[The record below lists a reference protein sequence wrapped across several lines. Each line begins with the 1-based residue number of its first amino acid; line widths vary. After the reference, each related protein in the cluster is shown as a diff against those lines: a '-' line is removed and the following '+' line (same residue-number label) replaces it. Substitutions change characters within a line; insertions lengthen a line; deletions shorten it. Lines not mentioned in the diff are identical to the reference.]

1 MILGELAN
9 VSYLEVEHLR
19 AALLHV
25 MERILC
31 HGKDLKN
38 VASER
43 TLDVI
48 QIDVLEILTHD
59 LLGSVVDQD
68 MDYTKLINVFL
79 NSLLARLIIHEI
91 SGKEDTLATF
101 LLDHSLGL
109 FGILLLFWEVDDSD
123 VCAFTREEDSD

>member
-9 VSYLEVEHLR
+9 VSYSEVEHLR

-31 HGKDLKN
+31 HSKDLKN
-38 VASER
+38 VASEC
-43 TLDVI
+43 TLDII

-59 LLGSVVDQD
+59 LLGSVVDQN
-68 MDYTKLINVFL
+68 MDDTKLINMLL
-79 NSLLARLIIHEI
+79 NSLLARLVIHKI

-109 FGILLLFWEVDDSD
+109 FGILLFFWEVDDSD
-123 VCAFTREEDSD
+123 VCAFTCEEDGD